1 MHLADDY
8 SQIRSETTR
17 PSAYRVVVVVQS
29 SLESLLNANPSA
41 IKMIDALKI
50 ADMITLS
57 FEAIFQKDDSSTLFG
72 VCEPESFIPSSLDD

>member
-1 MHLADDY
+1 
-8 SQIRSETTR
+8 
-17 PSAYRVVVVVQS
+17 
-29 SLESLLNANPSA
+29 
-41 IKMIDALKI
+41 MIDALKI